1 MNRIFVVSLILLV
14 FFVISF
20 LTNILG
26 PIIPDIIQSFELS
39 LGVAGFLPFAFFLA
53 YGVMS
58 IPSGILVERY
68 QEKRVMIA
76 AFVIS
81 SIGAFQFAMMPT
93 FTVAMLSLF
102 MIGVGM
108 AMLQVAINP
117 LLREA
122 GGKEHFA
129 FNSVLGQ
136 LCFGAASFLS
146 PQVYSY
152 LVTSLSQQ
160 QQESSWLADLQS
172 VVPQDMAW
180 VSLYWVFA
188 VVSLLMVII
197 ISLFHLP
204 KVEQAEDEQVGQL
217 AIYRQLFSNR
227 TVLMY
232 FFAIACYVGTEQGVA
247 NWMSQYLSSYHGVD
261 PRLGGADVVSYFWGL
276 LTVGC
281 LLGLLLLKVLDSK
294 VVLMTFTGLAMVTLL
309 VALFGDL
316 DTALIAF
323 PLVGFFLS
331 VMWSVIFSLALN
343 SLKTHHGA
351 VSGILC
357 TGIIGGALMPL
368 IVGNLAEIVGL
379 QWAMMSL
386 LLTLGYIFWVGYS
399 AQPLIRNRT
408 IWHKNTNSDAPVLNN
423 QCQ

>member
-1 MNRIFVVSLILLV
+1 MNRVFIVSLILLV

-39 LGVAGFLPFAFFLA
+39 LGLAGFLPFAFFLA

-68 QEKRVMIA
+68 QEKRVMMA

-93 FTVAMLSLF
+93 FIVAMLSLF

-122 GGKEHFA
+122 GGKENFA

-152 LVTSLSQQ
+152 LVVSLSQQ
-160 QQESSWLADLQS
+160 QVESSWLASLQS

-188 VVSLLMVII
+188 IVSLLMVII
-197 ISLFHLP
+197 ISLFSLP
-204 KVEQAEDEQVGQL
+204 KVEPSEDEQVGQL

-247 NWMSQYLSSYHGVD
+247 NWMSQYLSSYHGID
-261 PRLGGADVVSYFWGL
+261 PQLEGADVVSYFWGL

-294 VVLMTFTGLAMVTLL
+294 VVLMTFTGLSMLTLL
-309 VALFGDL
+309 IALFGDL

-343 SLKTHHGA
+343 SLSTHHGA

-357 TGIIGGALMPL
+357 TGIVGGALVPL
-368 IVGNLAEIVGL
+368 IIGNVAEIVGL
-379 QWAMMSL
+379 QWAMVSL
-386 LLTLGYIFWVGYS
+386 LLPLSYIFWVAYS

-408 IWHKNTNSDAPVLNN
+408 IWNKNVTPDTSKVNS
-423 QCQ
+423 

>member
-39 LGVAGFLPFAFFLA
+39 LGLAGFLPFAFFLA

-68 QEKRVMIA
+68 QEKRVMMA

-93 FTVAMLSLF
+93 FVVAMLSLF

-122 GGKEHFA
+122 GGKENFA

-152 LVTSLSQQ
+152 LVVSLSQQ
-160 QQESSWLADLQS
+160 QEESSWLASLQS

-197 ISLFHLP
+197 ISLFNLP
-204 KVEQAEDEQVGQL
+204 KVEQSEEDQVGQL

-247 NWMSQYLSSYHGVD
+247 NWMSQYLSSYHGID
-261 PRLGGADVVSYFWGL
+261 PQLEGADVISYFWGL

-294 VVLMTFTGLAMVTLL
+294 VVLMTFTGLSMLTLL
-309 VALFGDL
+309 IALFGDL

-343 SLKTHHGA
+343 SLSTHHGA

-357 TGIIGGALMPL
+357 TGIVGGALVPL
-368 IVGNLAEIVGL
+368 IIGNLAEIVGL
-379 QWAMMSL
+379 QWAMVTL
-386 LLTLGYIFWVGYS
+386 LLPLSYIFWVAYS

-408 IWHKNTNSDAPVLNN
+408 IWNKNVTPDTSIVNS
-423 QCQ
+423 

>member
-1 MNRIFVVSLILLV
+1 MSRIFVISLILLV

-39 LGVAGFLPFAFFLA
+39 LGLAGFLPFAFFLA

-152 LVTSLSQQ
+152 LVVSLSQEQ
-160 QQESSWLADLQS
+160 VESTWLARLQN
-172 VVPQDMAW
+172 VIPQDMAW

-188 VVSLLMVII
+188 VVSLLMIVII
-197 ISLFHLP
+197 SMFRLP
-204 KVEQAEDEQVGQL
+204 KVEQSEDEQVGQL

-227 TVLMY
+227 IVLMY

-247 NWMSQYLSSYHGVD
+247 NWMSQYLSSYHGLD
-261 PRLGGADVVSYFWGL
+261 PQLEGADVVSYFWGL

-281 LLGLLLLKVLDSK
+281 LLGLLLLKILDSK
-294 VVLMTFTGLAMVTLL
+294 VVLMTFTGLAMLTLL

-323 PLVGFFLS
+323 PMVGFFLS

-357 TGIIGGALMPL
+357 TSIVGGALMPL
-368 IVGNLAEIVGL
+368 FVGNLAEIVGL

-408 IWHKNTNSDAPVLNN
+408 IWNKNTNSDTPVLNS
-423 QCQ
+423 

>member
-1 MNRIFVVSLILLV
+1 MNRVFIVSLILLV

-39 LGVAGFLPFAFFLA
+39 LGLAGFLPFAFFLA

-68 QEKRVMIA
+68 QEKRVMMA

-93 FTVAMLSLF
+93 FIVAMLSLF

-122 GGKEHFA
+122 GGKENFA

-152 LVTSLSQQ
+152 LVVSLSQQ
-160 QQESSWLADLQS
+160 QVESSWLASLQS

-188 VVSLLMVII
+188 IVSLLMVII
-197 ISLFHLP
+197 ISLFSLP
-204 KVEQAEDEQVGQL
+204 KVEPSEDEQVGQL
-217 AIYRQLFSNR
+217 TIYRQLFSNR

-247 NWMSQYLSSYHGVD
+247 NWMSQYLSSYHGID
-261 PRLGGADVVSYFWGL
+261 PQLEGADVVSYFWGL

-294 VVLMTFTGLAMVTLL
+294 VVLMTFTGLSMLTLL
-309 VALFGDL
+309 IALFGDL

-343 SLKTHHGA
+343 SFSTHHGA

-357 TGIIGGALMPL
+357 TGIVGGALVPL
-368 IVGNLAEIVGL
+368 IVGNLAEVVGL
-379 QWAMMSL
+379 QWAMVTL
-386 LLTLGYIFWVGYS
+386 LLPLSYIFWVAYS
-399 AQPLIRNRT
+399 AKPLIRNRT
-408 IWHKNTNSDAPVLNN
+408 IWNKNMTSDTSTVNS
-423 QCQ
+423 

>member
-39 LGVAGFLPFAFFLA
+39 LGLAGFLPFAFFLA

-68 QEKRVMIA
+68 QEKRVMMA

-93 FTVAMLSLF
+93 FVVAMLSLF

-117 LLREA
+117 LLRQA

-152 LVTSLSQQ
+152 LVVSLSQQ
-160 QQESSWLADLQS
+160 QVESSWLGRLQS

-188 VVSLLMVII
+188 IVSLLMVVI
-197 ISLFHLP
+197 ISLFRLP
-204 KVEQAEDEQVGQL
+204 KVEPIEDEQVGQL

-247 NWMSQYLSSYHGVD
+247 NWMSQYLSSYHGID
-261 PRLGGADVVSYFWGL
+261 PQLEGADVVSYFWGL

-294 VVLMTFTGLAMVTLL
+294 VVLMTFTGLSMLTLII
-309 VALFGDL
+309 ALFGDL
-316 DTALIAF
+316 NTSLIAF

-343 SLKTHHGA
+343 SLNSHHGA

-357 TGIIGGALMPL
+357 TGIVGGALVPL

-379 QWAMMSL
+379 RWAMMSL
-386 LLTLGYIFWVGYS
+386 LFSLSYIFWVAYS
-399 AQPLIRNRT
+399 AKPLIRNRT
-408 IWHKNTNSDAPVLNN
+408 IWHKNVADEASIVSS
-423 QCQ
+423 

>member
-1 MNRIFVVSLILLV
+1 MNRVLVVSLILLV

-20 LTNILG
+20 LSNILG

-39 LGVAGFLPFAFFLA
+39 LGLAGFLPFAFFLA

-68 QEKRVMIA
+68 QEKPVMIA

-93 FTVAMLSLF
+93 FVVAMLSLF
-102 MIGVGM
+102 LIGVGM

-152 LVTSLSQQ
+152 LVTAFSQQ
-160 QQESSWLADLQS
+160 QPTSSWLSVLQG

-188 VVSLLMVII
+188 VVSLLMVVI
-197 ISLFHLP
+197 ISVFHLP
-204 KVEQAEDEQVGQL
+204 KVEQTESEQVGQL

-247 NWMSQYLSSYHGVD
+247 NWMSQYLSSYHGLD

-294 VVLMTFTGLAMVTLL
+294 VVLMTFTSLAMLAL
-309 VALFGDL
+309 VIALFGDL

-343 SLKTHHGA
+343 SLATHHGA

-357 TGIIGGALMPL
+357 TGIVGGALVPL
-368 IVGNLAEIVGL
+368 IVGNLAEVIGL
-379 QWAMMSL
+379 RWAMVSL
-386 LLTLGYIFWVGYS
+386 LVTLSYIFWVAYV
-399 AQPLIRNRT
+399 AQPLIRNQT
-408 IWHKNTNSDAPVLNN
+408 LWNKKLPSDTCSVNS
-423 QCQ
+423 

>member
-1 MNRIFVVSLILLV
+1 MSRVFIVSLILLV

-39 LGVAGFLPFAFFLA
+39 LGLAGFLPFAFFLA

-68 QEKRVMIA
+68 QEKRVMMA

-81 SIGAFQFAMMPT
+81 LIGAFQFAMMPT
-93 FTVAMLSLF
+93 FAVAMLSLF

-152 LVTSLSQQ
+152 LVASLS
-160 QQESSWLADLQS
+160 EEKLDSPWLASLQS

-197 ISLFHLP
+197 ISFCHLP

-247 NWMSQYLSSYHGVD
+247 NWMSQYLSSYHGLD

-281 LLGLLLLKVLDSK
+281 LLGLLLLKILDSQ
-294 VVLMTFTGLAMVTLL
+294 VVLMTFTGLAMLTLL

-357 TGIIGGALMPL
+357 TGIVGGALMPL
-368 IVGNLAEIVGL
+368 IVGNLAEVVGL

-408 IWHKNTNSDAPVLNN
+408 IWNKNTDPDTPVLNS
-423 QCQ
+423 

>member
-1 MNRIFVVSLILLV
+1 
-14 FFVISF
+14 
-20 LTNILG
+20 
-26 PIIPDIIQSFELS
+26 
-39 LGVAGFLPFAFFLA
+39 
-53 YGVMS
+53 
-58 IPSGILVERY
+58 
-68 QEKRVMIA
+68 
-76 AFVIS
+76 
-81 SIGAFQFAMMPT
+81 MMPT
-93 FTVAMLSLF
+93 FVVAMLSLF

-136 LCFGAASFLS
+136 LCFGAAGFLS

-152 LVTSLSQQ
+152 LVVSLSKEQVD
-160 QQESSWLADLQS
+160 SPWLSTLQS

-188 VVSLLMVII
+188 VVSLLMVVI
-197 ISLFHLP
+197 ISLFRLP
-204 KVEQAEDEQVGQL
+204 KVEQAEDEKVGQM

-232 FFAIACYVGTEQGVA
+232 FFAIGCYVGTEQGVA
-247 NWMSQYLSSYHGVD
+247 NWMSQYLESYHQLD
-261 PRLGGADVVSYFWGL
+261 PQLGGADVISNFWGL

-294 VVLMTFTGLAMVTLL
+294 VVLMTFTSLAMVALI
-309 VALFGDL
+309 VALFGNL

-343 SLKTHHGA
+343 SLSTHHGA

-357 TGIIGGALMPL
+357 TGIVGGALVPL
-368 IVGNLAEIVGL
+368 IVGYLAELIGL
-379 QWAMMSL
+379 QWAMV
-386 LLTLGYIFWVGYS
+386 TLILPLSYIFWVAYS
-399 AQPLIRNRT
+399 AKPLISNST
-408 IWHKNTNSDAPVLNN
+408 IWNKNVTSDTSTVNS
-423 QCQ
+423 

>member
-39 LGVAGFLPFAFFLA
+39 LGLAGFLPFAFFLA

-68 QEKRVMIA
+68 QEKRVMMA

-93 FTVAMLSLF
+93 FVVAMLSLF

-117 LLREA
+117 LLRQA

-152 LVTSLSQQ
+152 LVVSLSQQ
-160 QQESSWLADLQS
+160 QVESSWLGRLQS

-188 VVSLLMVII
+188 IVSLLMVVI
-197 ISLFHLP
+197 ISLFRLP
-204 KVEQAEDEQVGQL
+204 KVEPSEDEQVGQL

-247 NWMSQYLSSYHGVD
+247 NWMSQYLSSYHGID
-261 PRLGGADVVSYFWGL
+261 PQLEGADVVSYFWGL

-294 VVLMTFTGLAMVTLL
+294 VVLMTFTGLSMLTLII
-309 VALFGDL
+309 ALFGDL

-343 SLKTHHGA
+343 SLNSHHGA

-357 TGIIGGALMPL
+357 TGIVGGALVPL
-368 IVGNLAEIVGL
+368 IVGNLAEVVGL
-379 QWAMMSL
+379 RWAMMSL
-386 LLTLGYIFWVGYS
+386 LFSLSYIFWVAYS
-399 AQPLIRNRT
+399 AKPLIRNRT
-408 IWHKNTNSDAPVLNN
+408 IWHKNVADEASIVSS
-423 QCQ
+423 

>member
-39 LGVAGFLPFAFFLA
+39 LGLAGFLPFAFFLA

-68 QEKRVMIA
+68 QEKRVMMA
-76 AFVIS
+76 AFIIS
-81 SIGAFQFAMMPT
+81 SIGAFQFTMMPT
-93 FTVAMLSLF
+93 FIVAMVSLF

-117 LLREA
+117 LLRQA

-152 LVTSLSQQ
+152 LVVSLSQQ
-160 QQESSWLADLQS
+160 QVESSWLASLQGM
-172 VVPQDMAW
+172 VPQDMAW

-188 VVSLLMVII
+188 IVSLLMVAI
-197 ISLFHLP
+197 ISLFRLP
-204 KVEQAEDEQVGQL
+204 KVEQNQAEQVGQL
-217 AIYRQLFSNR
+217 AIYRQLLSNR

-247 NWMSQYLSSYHGVD
+247 NWMSQYLSSYHGID
-261 PRLGGADVVSYFWGL
+261 PQLEGADVVSYFWGL

-294 VVLMTFTGLAMVTLL
+294 VVLMTFTALSMLTLII
-309 VALFGDL
+309 ALFGDL
-316 DTALIAF
+316 NTSLIAF

-343 SLKTHHGA
+343 SLSSHHGA

-357 TGIIGGALMPL
+357 TGIVGGALVPL

-379 QWAMMSL
+379 QWAMVSL
-386 LLTLGYIFWVGYS
+386 LLTLSYIFWVAYS
-399 AQPLIRNRT
+399 AKPLIRNRT
-408 IWHKNTNSDAPVLNN
+408 IWHKNEVGNTSVVSS
-423 QCQ
+423 